1 MQIFKNKGCCD
12 GYLPQDALAFSLVTI
27 AHTAN
32 LMTLTKTVSPLP
44 GWLTFIAVRIC
55 PRRPEQWVRIFRPC
69 IRSHRSLTS
78 PWISPGCNL
87 SAAQVSLG
95 SLPVIAITRGAP
107 RRLSRAHV
115 ACWSPNSRGNV
126 KDAKSYS
133 LFKVHES
140 DSFEILPSL
149 DRQREGL
156 FFQWFQKNFYFH
168 PYHQRQQCKTTF
180 WNTCFMH
187 FPGYQIPPP
196 HRQRERISFSP
207 V

>member
-1 MQIFKNKGCCD
+1 
-12 GYLPQDALAFSLVTI
+12 
-27 AHTAN
+27 
-32 LMTLTKTVSPLP
+32 MTLTKTVSPLQ
-44 GWLTFIAVRIC
+44 GWLKFIAVRIC

-69 IRSHRSLTS
+69 IRSHRNFTS
-78 PWISPGCNL
+78 PWISPGYNL
-87 SAAQVSLG
+87 SAAQVSLC
-95 SLPVIAITRGAP
+95 SLPVIAIAGGAP
-107 RRLSRAHV
+107 RCLSRAHV
-115 ACWSPNSRGNV
+115 ACWSPNSRGDV

-140 DSFEILPSL
+140 DSFEILPSI

-196 HRQRERISFSP
+196 HRQGERISFSP